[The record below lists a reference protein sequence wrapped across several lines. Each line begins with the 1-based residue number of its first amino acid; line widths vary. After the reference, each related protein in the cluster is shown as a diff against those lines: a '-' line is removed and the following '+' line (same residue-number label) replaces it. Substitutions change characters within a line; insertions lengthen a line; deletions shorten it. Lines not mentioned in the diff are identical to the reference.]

1 MKSLLAA
8 KLLLVLLCAVLSVA
22 VLAWVPI
29 PGRQQSRASVSLV
42 LDQGPQQV
50 WRLVSD
56 LEQASNYLPDIER
69 VEVLSSSGSG
79 VGASRRLYKSQTDWL
94 DETVTQWYEGQGLTL
109 RLHRGDNAPFP
120 FASAS
125 FEYNLQALSAG
136 ATAMHLSLVYQ
147 PRYGLLGQLL
157 DSLFLAG
164 QVERQVMAVAL
175 GLKQYSDSSSGQ

>member
-1 MKSLLAA
+1 VKSLLAA
-8 KLLLVLLCAVLSVA
+8 KLLLVLVGAVLTVA

-42 LDQGPQQV
+42 LNQGPQQV

-56 LEQASNYLPDIER
+56 LKQASNYVPDIER
-69 VEVLSSSGSG
+69 VEILSSSDAG
-79 VGASRRLYKSQTDWL
+79 VGASGRLYKSQTDWL

-109 RLHRGDNAPFP
+109 RLHRGDDAPFP

-125 FEYNLQALSAG
+125 FEYRLQPLSAG

-157 DSLFLAG
+157 DGLFLAG
-164 QVERQVMAVAL
+164 QVEQRVMGVAQ
-175 GLKQYSDSSSGQ
+175 GLKQYSDRSSGQ